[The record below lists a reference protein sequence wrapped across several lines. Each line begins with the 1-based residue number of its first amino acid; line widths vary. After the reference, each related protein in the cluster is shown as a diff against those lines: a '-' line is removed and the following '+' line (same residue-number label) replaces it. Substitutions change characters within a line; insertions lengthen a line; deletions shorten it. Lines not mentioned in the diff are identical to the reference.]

1 MNIPLNIDWQ
11 QILLHLFNFAILTAG
26 LYWLLYKPVKDFI
39 EKRTGYYQQLE
50 EQANSRLEHAAV
62 LETDYQNRLQG
73 VETEIGRRRAKAD
86 KETEQAS
93 DMKLEEARKQ
103 AGEVIEAAR
112 KTAIL
117 ERTKILA
124 DAQKEITE
132 LAVAATEKLLEE
144 SKTSAFDQFLQAAG
158 RGETND

>member
-11 QILLHLFNFAILTAG
+11 QIFLHLFNFAILTAG
-26 LYWLLYKPVKDFI
+26 LYWLLYKPVKDFM
-39 EKRTGYYQQLE
+39 EKRIGYYQQLE
-50 EQANSRLEHAAV
+50 EQANSRLENATV
-62 LETDYQNRLQG
+62 LETDYQNRLQV
-73 VETEIGRRRAKAD
+73 VETEISRKRAKAD
-86 KETEQAS
+86 KETEQAAG
-93 DMKLEEARKQ
+93 MRLEEAKKQ
-103 AGEVIEAAR
+103 AGEVVEAAR

-132 LAVAATEKLLEE
+132 LAVSATEKLLEE
-144 SKTSAFDQFLQAAG
+144 SKTSAFDQFLQAVG